1 MSPRRTAY
9 IDYSGGR
16 RICTPARQWVLGPS
30 TIPTASGYGAHIA
43 RGNFEVASSE
53 DPWAHDIGCV
63 HKMHTSILIDIH
75 LTSTP
80 LARMVT
86 QAPSSP
92 RIAIITGAAQ
102 GIGEAIALRLADDGI
117 DVVLNDL
124 PTKRDALDG
133 VVKAVR
139 AKGRRAIAVLGD
151 ATVEADVVALIDK
164 AIEEFGGL
172 DIVRNLF
179 PQVSSP
185 PVPVGRQ
192 LTPPLFPHTP
202 DGCKR
207 GNRKAS
213 VPRRHDS
220 RRLGQYD
227 VCERAKH
234 DARLQACCAAD
245 DPARPWGAHHR
256 WVY

>member
-1 MSPRRTAY
+1 
-9 IDYSGGR
+9 
-16 RICTPARQWVLGPS
+16 
-30 TIPTASGYGAHIA
+30 
-43 RGNFEVASSE
+43 
-53 DPWAHDIGCV
+53 
-63 HKMHTSILIDIH
+63 
-75 LTSTP
+75 
-80 LARMVT
+80 MVT

-185 PVPVGRQ
+185 PSQ
-192 LTPPLFPHTP
+192 S
-202 DGCKR
+202 D
-207 GNRKAS
+207 
-213 VPRRHDS
+213 DS
-220 RRLGQYD
+220 
-227 VCERAKH
+227 
-234 DARLQACCAAD
+234 
-245 DPARPWGAHHR
+245 
-256 WVY
+256 